1 MTTDIKIKLF
11 LQLIFL
17 YLRKKSMLLL
27 IDPDFY
33 KNSEDFQSDNLK
45 SYHIDDLFECNL
57 GLNEA
62 NYGTFSKDLNRV
74 TYLKLGSF
82 IDDDKNMNLPIQDYN
97 KRNILDPRIFD
108 EDSSETNEINEKDKT
123 PVPIKK
129 LLQPSDF
136 LISIRG
142 RIKGFSMLHTFE
154 SLGENDRLVCSN
166 HFIHLKPR
174 NYIISD
180 MYMPYLHLLLD
191 ILVKQMN
198 MDFKESKGGS
208 STNSLKVDELREYG
222 INLHTNIEEQKK
234 VFEEYEKRHIEFQ
247 QANLQYERFMNQLS
261 NSLLNNHK

>member
-1 MTTDIKIKLF
+1 
-11 LQLIFL
+11 
-17 YLRKKSMLLL
+17 MLLL
-27 IDPDFY
+27 GIDRELY
-33 KNSEDFQSDNLK
+33 KNCIELFQSDNLK
-45 SYHIDDLFECNL
+45 SYQIDDLFECNL

-62 NYGTFSKDLNRV
+62 NYGAFLKDGKRV
-74 TYLKLGSF
+74 TFLKLGSF
-82 IDDDKNMNLPIQDYN
+82 MDDDKNMNLPIQDYN
-97 KRNILDPRIFD
+97 KRNILNPGFFA
-108 EDSSETNEINEKDKT
+108 EKNNAETNEINEKDKT

-129 LLQPSDF
+129 LLQPTDF

-142 RIKGFSMLHTFE
+142 RIKGFSMLNSIE
-154 SLGENDRLVCSN
+154 SSELVCSN

-191 ILVKQMN
+191 CLVKQINMN
-198 MDFKESKGGS
+198 FKEIKGS
-208 STNSLKVDELREYG
+208 SLTNSLKVDELRKFG

-234 VFEEYEKRHIEFQ
+234 VLEEYEKRHIEFQ

>member
-1 MTTDIKIKLF
+1 
-11 LQLIFL
+11 
-17 YLRKKSMLLL
+17 MLLL
-27 IDPDFY
+27 GLDPELF

-62 NYGTFSKDLNRV
+62 NYGTFSKDGNRV

-191 ILVKQMN
+191 ILVKQINMN
-198 MDFKESKGGS
+198 FKESKGGS

>member
-1 MTTDIKIKLF
+1 
-11 LQLIFL
+11 
-17 YLRKKSMLLL
+17 MLLL
-27 IDPDFY
+27 GLD
-33 KNSEDFQSDNLK
+33 SEELFPSDNLK
-45 SYHIDDLFECNL
+45 SYQIDDLFECNL

-62 NYGTFSKDLNRV
+62 NYGAFLKDGKRV
-74 TYLKLGSF
+74 TYLKLSSF
-82 IDDDKNMNLPIQDYN
+82 LDDEKERNLPIQDYN
-97 KRNILDPRIFD
+97 KRNILDPGLFNAMNNAAF
-108 EDSSETNEINEKDKT
+108 NEINEGDKT
-123 PVPIKK
+123 HVPTKK

-142 RIKGFSMLHTFE
+142 RIKGYSMLHTFE

-174 NYIISD
+174 SFTLSD
-180 MYMPYLHLLLD
+180 MYMPYLHLLLHF
-191 ILVKQMN
+191 LVKQIN
-198 MDFKESKGGS
+198 INFKESKGGS

>member
-1 MTTDIKIKLF
+1 
-11 LQLIFL
+11 
-17 YLRKKSMLLL
+17 MLLL
-27 IDPDFY
+27 GLDPELF
-33 KNSEDFQSDNLK
+33 KNSEELQSDNLK
-45 SYHIDDLFECNL
+45 SYLIDDLFECNL

-62 NYGTFSKDLNRV
+62 NYGTFSKDGNRV

-191 ILVKQMN
+191 ILVKQINMN
-198 MDFKESKGGS
+198 FKESKGGS

>member
-1 MTTDIKIKLF
+1 
-11 LQLIFL
+11 
-17 YLRKKSMLLL
+17 MLLL
-27 IDPDFY
+27 GLDPELFK
-33 KNSEDFQSDNLK
+33 KNSEELFPSDNLK

-62 NYGTFSKDLNRV
+62 NYGTFSKDGNRV

-191 ILVKQMN
+191 ILVKQINMN
-198 MDFKESKGGS
+198 FKESKGGS

-234 VFEEYEKRHIEFQ
+234 IFEEYEKRHIEFQ

>member
-1 MTTDIKIKLF
+1 
-11 LQLIFL
+11 
-17 YLRKKSMLLL
+17 MLLL
-27 IDPDFY
+27 GLDPKLF
-33 KNSEDFQSDNLK
+33 KNSEEFQSDNLK
-45 SYHIDDLFECNL
+45 TYLIDDLFECNL

-62 NYGTFSKDLNRV
+62 NYGTFSKDGNRV

-97 KRNILDPRIFD
+97 KRNILEPGIFD
-108 EDSSETNEINEKDKT
+108 ENNNSETNEINEKDKT

-142 RIKGFSMLHTFE
+142 RIKGFSMLPIFE
-154 SLGENDRLVCSN
+154 SLGNNKLVCSN
-166 HFIHLKPR
+166 HFVHLKPR
-174 NYIISD
+174 SFTLYD

-191 ILVKQMN
+191 ILVKQIN
-198 MDFKESKGGS
+198 INFKESKGGS
-208 STNSLKVDELREYG
+208 STNSLKVDELRKFG
-222 INLHTNIEEQKK
+222 INIHNIEEQKK

>member
-1 MTTDIKIKLF
+1 
-11 LQLIFL
+11 
-17 YLRKKSMLLL
+17 MLLL
-27 IDPDFY
+27 GLDPELF
-33 KNSEDFQSDNLK
+33 KNSEELQSDNLK
-45 SYHIDDLFECNL
+45 SYLIDDLFECNL

-62 NYGTFSKDLNRV
+62 NYGTFSKDGNRV

-154 SLGENDRLVCSN
+154 SLGKNDRLVCSN

-191 ILVKQMN
+191 ILVKQINMN
-198 MDFKESKGGS
+198 FKEIKGSS

-222 INLHTNIEEQKK
+222 INLHINIEEQQKK

>member
-1 MTTDIKIKLF
+1 
-11 LQLIFL
+11 
-17 YLRKKSMLLL
+17 MLLL
-27 IDPDFY
+27 GLDPELF
-33 KNSEDFQSDNLK
+33 KNSEELQSDNLK
-45 SYHIDDLFECNL
+45 SYLIDDLFECNL

-62 NYGTFSKDLNRV
+62 NYGTFSKDGNRV

-97 KRNILDPRIFD
+97 KRNILEPGIFD
-108 EDSSETNEINEKDKT
+108 ENNNSETNEINEKDKT

-142 RIKGFSMLHTFE
+142 RIKGFSMLPIFE
-154 SLGENDRLVCSN
+154 SLGNNKLVCSN
-166 HFIHLKPR
+166 HFVHLKPR
-174 NYIISD
+174 SFTLYD

-191 ILVKQMN
+191 ILVKQIN
-198 MDFKESKGGS
+198 INFKESKGGS
-208 STNSLKVDELREYG
+208 STNSLKVDELRKFG
-222 INLHTNIEEQKK
+222 INIHNIEEQKK

>member
-1 MTTDIKIKLF
+1 
-11 LQLIFL
+11 
-17 YLRKKSMLLL
+17 MLLL
-27 IDPDFY
+27 GIDRELY
-33 KNSEDFQSDNLK
+33 KNCIELFQSDNLK
-45 SYHIDDLFECNL
+45 SYQIDDLFECNL

-62 NYGTFSKDLNRV
+62 NYGAFLKNGNRV
-74 TYLKLGSF
+74 TYLKLSSF
-82 IDDDKNMNLPIQDYN
+82 LDDEKERNLPIQDYN

-108 EDSSETNEINEKDKT
+108 EKNKADTNKINEKEN
-123 PVPIKK
+123 VPIKK

-191 ILVKQMN
+191 CLVKQINMN
-198 MDFKESKGGS
+198 FKEIKGS
-208 STNSLKVDELREYG
+208 SLTNSLKVDELRKFG

-234 VFEEYEKRHIEFQ
+234 VLEEYEKRHIEIQ
-247 QANLQYERFMNQLS
+247 QANLKYDQFMNHLS
-261 NSLLNNHK
+261 FSLLNNQR

>member
-1 MTTDIKIKLF
+1 
-11 LQLIFL
+11 
-17 YLRKKSMLLL
+17 MLLL
-27 IDPDFY
+27 GLDP
-33 KNSEDFQSDNLK
+33 NSEELFQSDNLK
-45 SYHIDDLFECNL
+45 SYLIDDLFECNL

-62 NYGTFSKDLNRV
+62 NYGTFSKDGNRV

-154 SLGENDRLVCSN
+154 SLGKNDRLVCSN

-198 MDFKESKGGS
+198 MDFKEIKGS
-208 STNSLKVDELREYG
+208 SLTNSLKVDELRNFE
-222 INLHTNIEEQKK
+222 INLHTNIEEQINVTKK
-234 VFEEYEKRHIEFQ
+234 HDKIHIEFQ

>member
-1 MTTDIKIKLF
+1 L
-11 LQLIFL
+11 
-17 YLRKKSMLLL
+17 
-27 IDPDFY
+27 Y
-33 KNSEDFQSDNLK
+33 KNCIELFQSDNLK
-45 SYHIDDLFECNL
+45 SYQIDDLFECNL

-62 NYGTFSKDLNRV
+62 NYGAFLKNGNRV
-74 TYLKLGSF
+74 TYLKLSSF
-82 IDDDKNMNLPIQDYN
+82 LDDEKERNLPIQDYN
-97 KRNILDPRIFD
+97 KRNILEPGIFD
-108 EDSSETNEINEKDKT
+108 ENNKAETNGVNKKGEPKSH
-123 PVPIKK
+123 VPIKK

-191 ILVKQMN
+191 CLVKQINMN
-198 MDFKESKGGS
+198 FKEIKGS
-208 STNSLKVDELREYG
+208 SLTNSLKVDELRKFG

-234 VFEEYEKRHIEFQ
+234 VLEEYEKRHIEIQ
-247 QANLQYERFMNQLS
+247 QANLKYDQFMNHLS
-261 NSLLNNHK
+261 FSLLNNHK

>member
-1 MTTDIKIKLF
+1 
-11 LQLIFL
+11 
-17 YLRKKSMLLL
+17 MLLL
-27 IDPDFY
+27 GLDP
-33 KNSEDFQSDNLK
+33 NSEEFFPSDNLK
-45 SYHIDDLFECNL
+45 SYQIDDLFECNL

-62 NYGTFSKDLNRV
+62 NYGAFLKNGKRV
-74 TYLKLGSF
+74 TYLKLSSF
-82 IDDDKNMNLPIQDYN
+82 LDDEKERNLPIQDYN
-97 KRNILDPRIFD
+97 KRNILDP
-108 EDSSETNEINEKDKT
+108 DKT

-129 LLQPSDF
+129 LLQPSDI

-191 ILVKQMN
+191 ILVKQINMN
-198 MDFKESKGGS
+198 FKESKGGS

-222 INLHTNIEEQKK
+222 IKLHTNIEEQEK
-234 VFEEYEKRHIEFQ
+234 VIEEYKKRHIEFQ
-247 QANLQYERFMNQLS
+247 QANLQFMNQLS
-261 NSLLNNHK
+261 NSLLNNPK

>member
-1 MTTDIKIKLF
+1 
-11 LQLIFL
+11 
-17 YLRKKSMLLL
+17 MLLL
-27 IDPDFY
+27 GLDPELF
-33 KNSEDFQSDNLK
+33 KNSEELQSDNLK
-45 SYHIDDLFECNL
+45 SYLIDDLFECNL

-62 NYGTFSKDLNRV
+62 NYGTFSKDGNRV

-191 ILVKQMN
+191 ILVKQIN
-198 MDFKESKGGS
+198 INFKEGKGGS
-208 STNSLKVDELREYG
+208 STNSLKVDELRKYG
-222 INLHTNIEEQKK
+222 IKLHTNIEEQKK

-247 QANLQYERFMNQLS
+247 QANLQYERFMNHLS
-261 NSLLNNHK
+261 FYLLNNHK

>member
-1 MTTDIKIKLF
+1 
-11 LQLIFL
+11 
-17 YLRKKSMLLL
+17 MLLL
-27 IDPDFY
+27 GLDP
-33 KNSEDFQSDNLK
+33 NSEELFQSDNLK
-45 SYHIDDLFECNL
+45 SYLIDDLFECNL

-62 NYGTFSKDLNRV
+62 NYGAFLKDGKRV
-74 TYLKLGSF
+74 TYLKLSSF
-82 IDDDKNMNLPIQDYN
+82 LDDEKERNLPIQDYN
-97 KRNILDPRIFD
+97 KRNVLNPGLFD
-108 EDSSETNEINEKDKT
+108 EKNKAETNVLNKEGKPK
-123 PVPIKK
+123 PHVPIKK
-129 LLQPSDF
+129 LLQPSDY

-142 RIKGFSMLHTFE
+142 RIKGISMLHKFE
-154 SLGENDRLVCSN
+154 SLGENDKLVCSN

-174 NYIISD
+174 NFILSD

-208 STNSLKVDELREYG
+208 STNSLKVNDLEKYG

>member
-1 MTTDIKIKLF
+1 
-11 LQLIFL
+11 
-17 YLRKKSMLLL
+17 MLLL
-27 IDPDFY
+27 GIDRELY
-33 KNSEDFQSDNLK
+33 KNCIELFQSDNLK
-45 SYHIDDLFECNL
+45 SYQIDDLFECNL

-62 NYGTFSKDLNRV
+62 NYGAFLKDGRRV
-74 TYLKLGSF
+74 TFLKLGSF
-82 IDDDKNMNLPIQDYN
+82 MDDDKNMNLPIQDYN
-97 KRNILDPRIFD
+97 KRNILDPGLFA
-108 EDSSETNEINEKDKT
+108 EKNNAETNGVNKKGEPKSH
-123 PVPIKK
+123 VPIKK

-191 ILVKQMN
+191 CLVKQINMN
-198 MDFKESKGGS
+198 FKEIKGS
-208 STNSLKVDELREYG
+208 SLTNSLKVDELRKFG

-234 VFEEYEKRHIEFQ
+234 VLEEYEKRHIEIQ
-247 QANLQYERFMNQLS
+247 QANLKYDQFMNHLS
-261 NSLLNNHK
+261 FSLLNNHK

>member
-1 MTTDIKIKLF
+1 
-11 LQLIFL
+11 
-17 YLRKKSMLLL
+17 MLLL
-27 IDPDFY
+27 GLDPELF
-33 KNSEDFQSDNLK
+33 KNSEELQSDNLK
-45 SYHIDDLFECNL
+45 SYLIDDLFECNL

-62 NYGTFSKDLNRV
+62 NYGTFSKDGNRV

-97 KRNILDPRIFD
+97 KRNILEPGIFD
-108 EDSSETNEINEKDKT
+108 ENNKAETNGVNKKGE
-123 PVPIKK
+123 PRSHVPIKK

-142 RIKGFSMLHTFE
+142 RIKGFSMLPIFE
-154 SLGENDRLVCSN
+154 SLGNNKLVCSN
-166 HFIHLKPR
+166 HFVHLKPR
-174 NYIISD
+174 SFTLSD

-198 MDFKESKGGS
+198 MNFKESKGS
-208 STNSLKVDELREYG
+208 SLTNSLKVDELRKFG
-222 INLHTNIEEQKK
+222 INIHTNIEEQKK

>member
-1 MTTDIKIKLF
+1 
-11 LQLIFL
+11 
-17 YLRKKSMLLL
+17 MLLL

-33 KNSEDFQSDNLK
+33 KNSEEFFQSDNLK
-45 SYHIDDLFECNL
+45 SYLIDDLFECNL

-62 NYGTFSKDLNRV
+62 NYGTFSKDGNRV

-191 ILVKQMN
+191 CLVKQINMN
-198 MDFKESKGGS
+198 FKEIKGS
-208 STNSLKVDELREYG
+208 SLTNSLKVDELRKFG

-234 VFEEYEKRHIEFQ
+234 VLEEYEKRHIEIQ
-247 QANLQYERFMNQLS
+247 QANLKYDQFMNHLS
-261 NSLLNNHK
+261 FSLLNNHK